1 MVDTAQARLEEL
13 RQMVAD
19 LLELEPDEVEDE
31 ADFRQVYDVD
41 SLRAIEVLARI
52 EKRYGVDI
60 PQPELA
66 NMTNLFGVYDVVSR
80 YAGWPVARA

>member
-1 MVDTAQARLEEL
+1 
-13 RQMVAD
+13 MVAD
-19 LLELEPDEVEDE
+19 VLEVELDEVENE
-31 ADFRQVYDVD
+31 ADFGEVYDVD

-66 NMTNLFGVYDVVSR
+66 NMTNLSAVYDVVSR
-80 YAGWPVARA
+80 YAGWRAARA